1 MPEKGRVFTGARARL
16 MVHGKKIG
24 YATNVAGSEEIQYD
38 PIEVLDNIQVE
49 EFVPVAYRVTLTAS
63 KVRIVGESLKTQ
75 GLFPPIGTSP
85 EEHLT
90 NILLSGD
97 MSAVIEDSKSPGAS
111 IAKYEQVK
119 IASQNYTVNARGVVG
134 EDVTFVAVRSSDESG
149 G

>member
-97 MSAVIEDSKSPGAS
+97 MSAVIEDSKTGKA
-111 IAKYEQVK
+111 IATYEQVK
-119 IASQNYTVNARGVVG
+119 VASQNYTVNARGVVG